1 MTLLTSLLE
10 FTSLRLFGVPELKLR
25 ASRPRAG
32 TVATIAAL
40 ALIVPAAVGCSKN
53 SSSSSSSAASTS
65 SASDAVVARVNG
77 TEIRE
82 SDLAMAEDDLGE
94 NIHTMEPAAK
104 REQLIAYMTDI
115 VLVTKAAEKQ
125 NLQDNEEFKRRQ
137 EFLRNKMLMGMMLQ
151 TRAKDAVT
159 DEEMQKV
166 YDEAAKSMTAEE
178 EVHARHILV
187 ESEDEAKA
195 IGEQL
200 KGGADF
206 ATLAK
211 EKSKDPGAADGG
223 DLGYFVKGQMVP
235 EFSEVAFKMYPG
247 QVSNPVKTQ
256 FGWHIIKVEDRR
268 TRPMPEFEKVKDQI
282 ANYVARRSQTDF
294 IAQLRE
300 SAKIERLDK
309 PAAPPAAPAA
319 PATPP
324 APKQ

>member
-1 MTLLTSLLE
+1 MTLLISLLK
-10 FTSLRLFGVPELKLR
+10 FTSLRLFGVPELNLW

-32 TVATIAAL
+32 TIATIAAL
-40 ALIVPAAVGCSKN
+40 TLIVPVAFGCSKN

-65 SASDAVVARVNG
+65 SASDAVIARVNG

-137 EFLRNKMLMGMMLQ
+137 AFLRNKMLMGMMLQ

-319 PATPP
+319 RAAP